1 MTKKQTKT
9 KEEMTRTKFWK
20 SVLSLFLCMTFL
32 WLGFCSWNWA
42 FELAAKTGL
51 TYKAFDAIAFALGFL
66 GLISTCIVNEW
77 TAEKKR
83 Q

>member
-1 MTKKQTKT
+1 MNRNKLL
-9 KEEMTRTKFWK
+9 R
-20 SVLSLFLCMTFL
+20 SILALFLCMTLL

-42 FELAAKTGL
+42 FELSARIGWP
-51 TYKAFDAIAFALGFL
+51 YKAFDAIAFALGFL

-77 TAEKKR
+77 ATKKK